1 MPRFSVGESRQW
13 GDQFVR
19 FLRDTGRQQ
28 ESRRDTLRSIY
39 NQEFR
44 GRTDTKMPNF
54 SCILY
59 ALKVTH
65 RVQVHGESVHFKKKR
80 RVVVADQY
88 RRPRGNTTAS
98 ASTAA
103 SGQQPSSTLQEP
115 QSRAKKWY
123 DPAHACASMA
133 PGTPPP
139 RLGEPDPPS
148 CRAKF
153 ICGKHGVEIVSEH
166 DQGNG
171 RIRFPVVPRKPRT
184 VTVLVQNHGAEAVT
198 LRRCQPR
205 RRVREFSFTDEQ
217 GVTRGQSLLLHP
229 GGSYP
234 IQARCLATC
243 NGYFHAVVVFEFT
256 KEPDEP
262 FSIGRFVAAV
272 AESQLA
278 KDLGPSAPF
287 QPYQSSLQ
295 QPVTVI
301 TEDGIPP
308 DGSLK
313 NELEN
318 EIPLDTYDYPKS
330 LKDAILRGPRASSDW
345 ADMQSL
351 LEAALQPENY
361 QQKFQ
366 LLLHLEEIQMEVD
379 IRRYDMQDVTMVQDR
394 ALLVLDVPGVA
405 ESRPS
410 VLKGDHLFV
419 HLSSERDH
427 SPLVQYK
434 GYVHGVELEKVRLGF
449 SSKLQKKFVNNL
461 KFDVTFTFN
470 RLPLQVQHRA
480 ATLAMQRGLSGLLFP
495 SGSCHQSLFTGT
507 FQPRWFDRKLQANE
521 EQCRAVTHIVTGMSR
536 PAPYLIFGPPGTG
549 KTVTLVEAIKQVWT
563 CFKDARILACAP
575 SNSATDLLCQRLIK
589 DIAPR
594 YIYRLVAN
602 SRSYQEVPA
611 DIRSCCNWDDEQS
624 CYMYPSKE
632 HLQRYPDPHHHAG
645 DCGKVRG
652 PGIVPT
658 THGRGTQGLPGIQA
672 GVQQGGEEGGEQGG
686 PPFWRRTKMKVRGG
700 RTSSRGRDAEA
711 ASFHLSPR
719 LVSANFPP
727 GFFSHVFIDEGGQA
741 VEPESV
747 VAIAGLLSAMD
758 QETNPNG
765 GQLVLA
771 GDPQQLGPVLR
782 SPLAIEHGLGTS
794 LLERLMLHNP
804 LYKKSSGGY
813 DPQFV
818 TKLLWNYRSHETI
831 LRIPNELFYDS
842 ELKACESDELDV
854 RSLYCAWEELPKKG
868 FPVIF
873 HGVCGEEQ
881 REAKSPSFFNTAEI
895 EVLVHYLKK
904 LLQSRGKGGCPR
916 VSPKEV
922 GIISPYRKQVEKI
935 RKAVTSLDP
944 VLRALPDISLLK
956 VGSVEEFQGQER
968 RVILISAVRSC
979 SEYFPLDET
988 FNLGFLKNPKRFNVA
1003 ITRAKALLIVVGN
1016 PAVLSKDQH
1025 WHRFLRYC
1033 REEGGY
1039 TGYPYEDE
1047 SPAEDGLATDL
1058 HALRLGN

>member
-1 MPRFSVGESRQW
+1 MPRFSVAEARLW
-13 GDQFVR
+13 GDQFVQ
-19 FLRDTGRQQ
+19 FLQDTGREQ

-44 GRTDTKMPNF
+44 VRTDTKTPNF

-59 ALKVTH
+59 ALRVTH
-65 RVQVHGESVHFKKKR
+65 RAQVHGESVHFKKGKR

-88 RRPRGNTTAS
+88 RRPRMNAEALVSAS
-98 ASTAA
+98 AS
-103 SGQQPSSTLQEP
+103 GQEPSSGLQAP
-115 QSRAKKWY
+115 QSRAKKW
-123 DPAHACASMA
+123 AELI
-133 PGTPPP
+133 
-139 RLGEPDPPS
+139 R
-148 CRAKF
+148 
-153 ICGKHGVEIVSEH
+153 GKHGVDIVSEH

-171 RIRFPVVPRKPRT
+171 HIRFPVVPSEPRT
-184 VTVLVQNHGAEAVT
+184 VTVLVQNHGVEAVT
-198 LRRCQPR
+198 LRQCQPHQR
-205 RRVREFSFTDEQ
+205 SRELSFADEQ
-217 GVTRGQSLLLHP
+217 GATQGQSLLLHP
-229 GGSYP
+229 GGTYP
-234 IQARCLATC
+234 IQVRCLTTC
-243 NGYFHAVVVFEFT
+243 NGYFCATVVFEFT

-262 FSIGRFVAAV
+262 FSIWRYIAAV

-278 KDLGPSAPF
+278 KGLGPSAPF
-287 QPYQSSLQ
+287 QSYQASLQ
-295 QPVTVI
+295 RPVTVI

-308 DGSLK
+308 DSSLK
-313 NELEN
+313 NELER
-318 EIPLDTYDYPKS
+318 EIPLGTYQYPKS
-330 LKDAILRGPRASSDW
+330 LKDTILLGPNARASSSW
-345 ADMQSL
+345 ATMRSL
-351 LEAALQPENY
+351 LEAPLLAENY
-361 QQKFQ
+361 QRKFQ

-379 IRRYDMQDVTMVQDR
+379 IRRYDMQDVPMVQDR
-394 ALLVLDVPGVA
+394 ALLVLNVPGVA
-405 ESRPS
+405 ENRPS
-410 VLKGDHLFV
+410 VLKGDHLFA
-419 HLSSERDH
+419 HLSSERDC

-449 SSKLQKKFVNNL
+449 SSKLQKKFVDNL
-461 KFDVTFTFN
+461 RFDVTFTFS
-470 RLPLQVQHRA
+470 RLPLRVQHRA
-480 ATLAMQRGLSGLLFP
+480 AALAMQRGLSSLLFP
-495 SGSCHQSLFTGT
+495 SASCHKSLFTGT
-507 FQPRWFDRKLQANE
+507 FQPRWFDRKLLANE

-594 YIYRLVAN
+594 YVYRLIAS
-602 SRSYQEVPA
+602 SRNYQEVPA
-611 DIRSCCNWDDEQS
+611 DIRPCCNWDDEQS
-624 CYMYPSKE
+624 CYVYLSKE
-632 HLQRYPDPHHHAG
+632 HLGRYRIFITTLVTAG
-645 DCGKVRG
+645 
-652 PGIVPT
+652 
-658 THGRGTQGLPGIQA
+658 
-672 GVQQGGEEGGEQGG
+672 
-686 PPFWRRTKMKVRGG
+686 
-700 RTSSRGRDAEA
+700 
-711 ASFHLSPR
+711 R
-719 LVSANFPP
+719 LASANFPP
-727 GFFSHVFIDEGGQA
+727 GFFSHVFIDECGQA

-747 VAIAGLLSAMD
+747 VSIAGLLTAMD

-813 DPQFV
+813 NPQFV
-818 TKLLWNYRSHETI
+818 TKLLWNYRSHEAI

-868 FPVIF
+868 FPIIF
-873 HGVCGEEQ
+873 HGVCGEDQ

-904 LLQSRGKGGCPR
+904 LLQSRGKGGCPS

-935 RKAVTSLDP
+935 RKAITSLDP
-944 VLRALPDISLLK
+944 VLRTLPDISLLK

-968 RVILISAVRSC
+968 RVILISTVRSC
-979 SEYFPLDET
+979 SEYLQLDQT
-988 FNLGFLKNPKRFNVA
+988 FKLGFLKNPKRLNVA

-1025 WHRFLRYC
+1025 WQRFLRYC

-1047 SPAEDGLATDL
+1047 SPAEDGLAADL
-1058 HALRLGN
+1058 HALHLSN

>member
-1 MPRFSVGESRQW
+1 MPRFSVAESRQW

-28 ESRRDTLRSIY
+28 ESQRDTLRSIY

-65 RVQVHGESVHFKKKR
+65 RVQVHGESVHFKKEKR

-98 ASTAA
+98 ASTSA
-103 SGQQPSSTLQEP
+103 SGQQPSSSPQAP
-115 QSRAKKWY
+115 QSRAKKW
-123 DPAHACASMA
+123 
-133 PGTPPP
+133 
-139 RLGEPDPPS
+139 
-148 CRAKF
+148 AKF

-262 FSIGRFVAAV
+262 FSIGRFIAAV
-272 AESQLA
+272 AESKLA

-313 NELEN
+313 NKLES
-318 EIPLDTYDYPKS
+318 EIPLDTYDYLKS
-330 LKDAILRGPRASSDW
+330 LKDAILRGPRASSGW

-351 LEAALQPENY
+351 LEAPLQPENY

-427 SPLVQYK
+427 SPLVRYK

-480 ATLAMQRGLSGLLFP
+480 AALAMQRGLSGLLFP
-495 SGSCHQSLFTGT
+495 SSSCHQSLFTGT

-563 CFKDARILACAP
+563 CFKDTRILACAP

-624 CYMYPSKE
+624 CYVYPSKE
-632 HLQRYPDPHHHAG
+632 HLQRYRILITTLVTAG
-645 DCGKVRG
+645 
-652 PGIVPT
+652 
-658 THGRGTQGLPGIQA
+658 
-672 GVQQGGEEGGEQGG
+672 
-686 PPFWRRTKMKVRGG
+686 
-700 RTSSRGRDAEA
+700 
-711 ASFHLSPR
+711 R

-747 VAIAGLLSAMD
+747 VAIAGECCPPAVSGTSVCMAWGRPRPLLSSPSVPRASECHGPGD
-758 QETNPNG
+758 QPQRGAAGAGRRPPAAGPHPEVAAGHRARLGHLAAGEADAAQPPVQEVERRVRPAVRHQTALELQVGTGPLCCVRLGAGSGSAPAGCAVPG
-765 GQLVLA
+765 GV
-771 GDPQQLGPVLR
+771 
-782 SPLAIEHGLGTS
+782 LGTRGICPGHCS
-794 LLERLMLHNP
+794 A
-804 LYKKSSGGY
+804 SA
-813 DPQFV
+813 
-818 TKLLWNYRSHETI
+818 RSHETI

-904 LLQSRGKGGCPR
+904 LLQSQGKGGCPR

-1025 WHRFLRYC
+1025 WHRFLGYC

-1047 SPAEDGLATDL
+1047 SPAEDGLAADL
-1058 HALRLGN
+1058 HALCLGN

>member
-1 MPRFSVGESRQW
+1 
-13 GDQFVR
+13 
-19 FLRDTGRQQ
+19 
-28 ESRRDTLRSIY
+28 
-39 NQEFR
+39 
-44 GRTDTKMPNF
+44 RTDTKMPNF

-59 ALKVTH
+59 ALRVTH
-65 RVQVHGESVHFKKKR
+65 RAQVYGETVHFKKKR

-88 RRPRGNTTAS
+88 RRPRTNAVVVES
-98 ASTAA
+98 ASA
-103 SGQQPSSTLQEP
+103 SGQQPSSGLQVP
-115 QSRAKKWY
+115 QSRAKKW
-123 DPAHACASMA
+123 A
-133 PGTPPP
+133 
-139 RLGEPDPPS
+139 E
-148 CRAKF
+148 F
-153 ICGKHGVEIVSEH
+153 IHGKHGVEIVSEH
-166 DQGNG
+166 DKGNG
-171 RIRFPVVPRKPRT
+171 HIRFPVVPGEPRT

-198 LRRCQPR
+198 IRRCQPR
-205 RRVREFSFTDEQ
+205 QRSRELSFTDEQ
-217 GVTRGQSLLLHP
+217 GATQGQPLLLHP
-229 GGSYP
+229 GRAPSPAPCLPRQRRCRTQLLPLCLAGGTYP
-234 IQARCLATC
+234 IQVRCLTAC
-243 NGYFHAVVVFEFT
+243 NGYFCTVVVFEFT

-262 FSIGRFVAAV
+262 FSIGRYVAAV

-287 QPYQSSLQ
+287 QPYQASLQ
-295 QPVTVI
+295 RPVTVI
-301 TEDGIPP
+301 TEEGIPP
-308 DGSLK
+308 DSFLK
-313 NELEN
+313 NELER
-318 EIPLDTYDYPKS
+318 EIPLRTYQYPKS
-330 LKDAILRGPRASSDW
+330 LKDTILLGPNASASSSW
-345 ADMQSL
+345 AAMRSL
-351 LEAALQPENY
+351 LEAPLQAGNY

-379 IRRYDMQDVTMVQDR
+379 IRRYDMQDVPMVQDR

-405 ESRPS
+405 ENRPS
-410 VLKGDHLFV
+410 VLKGDHLFA

-461 KFDVTFTFN
+461 KFDVTFTFS

-480 ATLAMQRGLSGLLFP
+480 AALAMQHGLSSLLFP
-495 SGSCHQSLFTGT
+495 SASCNKSLFTGA

-589 DIAPR
+589 DIPPR
-594 YIYRLVAN
+594 YVYRLIAS
-602 SRSYQEVPA
+602 SRSYQDVPA
-611 DIRSCCNWDDEQS
+611 DIRPCCNWDDEQS
-624 CYMYPSKE
+624 CYVYPSKE
-632 HLQRYPDPHHHAG
+632 HLGRYRIFITTLVTAG
-645 DCGKVRG
+645 
-652 PGIVPT
+652 
-658 THGRGTQGLPGIQA
+658 
-672 GVQQGGEEGGEQGG
+672 
-686 PPFWRRTKMKVRGG
+686 
-700 RTSSRGRDAEA
+700 
-711 ASFHLSPR
+711 R

-727 GFFSHVFIDEGGQA
+727 GFFSHVFIDESGQA

-747 VAIAGLLSAMD
+747 VAIAGLLTAMD
-758 QETNPNG
+758 QKTNPNG

-818 TKLLWNYRSHETI
+818 TKLLWNYRSHEAI

-854 RSLYCAWEELPKKG
+854 RSLYCSWEELPKKG
-868 FPVIF
+868 FPIIF
-873 HGVCGEEQ
+873 HGVCGEDR

-904 LLQSRGKGGCPR
+904 LLQSRGKGSCPS

-935 RKAVTSLDP
+935 RKAITALDP
-944 VLRALPDISLLK
+944 VLRTLPDISLLK

-968 RVILISAVRSC
+968 RIILISTVRSC
-979 SEYFPLDET
+979 SEYLQLDET
-988 FNLGFLKNPKRFNVA
+988 FKLGFLKNPKRLNVA

-1016 PAVLSKDQH
+1016 PAVLSKDHH
-1025 WHRFLRYC
+1025 WQRFLRYC

-1058 HALRLGN
+1058 HALHLSN

>member
-1 MPRFSVGESRQW
+1 MPRFSVAETRRW
-13 GDQFVR
+13 GDQFVQ
-19 FLRDTGRQQ
+19 FLRDTGREQ

-44 GRTDTKMPNF
+44 GRTDTKLPTF

-65 RVQVHGESVHFKKKR
+65 QAQVHREWVHFRKEKR

-88 RRPRGNTTAS
+88 RRPRANTKEL
-98 ASTAA
+98 ASTSAA
-103 SGQQPSSTLQEP
+103 GQQPSSSPRVP
-115 QSRAKKWY
+115 QSRAKKW
-123 DPAHACASMA
+123 A
-133 PGTPPP
+133 
-139 RLGEPDPPS
+139 E
-148 CRAKF
+148 F

-171 RIRFPVVPRKPRT
+171 HIRFPVVPSEPRT
-184 VTVLVQNHGAEAVT
+184 VTILVQNRGAEAVT
-198 LRRCQPR
+198 LRQCQPR
-205 RRVREFSFTDEQ
+205 QRLRELSFVDDQ
-217 GVTRGQSLLLHP
+217 GATQGQSLVLHP
-229 GGSYP
+229 GSTYP
-234 IQARCLATC
+234 IQVRCLTPR
-243 NGYFHAVVVFEFT
+243 NGYFRAVLVFEFT

-262 FSIGRFVAAV
+262 FSIGRFIAAV

-287 QPYQSSLQ
+287 QPYQANLQ
-295 QPVTVI
+295 HPVTII

-308 DGSLK
+308 DSSLK
-313 NELEN
+313 NELER
-318 EIPLDTYDYPKS
+318 EIPLGTYKYPKS
-330 LKDAILRGPRASSDW
+330 LKDTILLGPNASSSW
-345 ADMQSL
+345 AAMRSL
-351 LEAALQPENY
+351 LEAPLQPGNY
-361 QQKFQ
+361 QKKFQ

-379 IRRYDMQDVTMVQDR
+379 IRRYDMQDVSMVQDR

-405 ESRPS
+405 ENRPS
-410 VLKGDHLFV
+410 VLKGDHLFA
-419 HLSSERDH
+419 HLSSERNH

-449 SSKLQKKFVNNL
+449 SSKLLKKFVNNL
-461 KFDVTFTFN
+461 KFDVTFTFG
-470 RLPLQVQHRA
+470 RLPLQVEHRA
-480 ATLAMQRGLSGLLFP
+480 AALAMQRGLSSLLFP
-495 SGSCHQSLFTGT
+495 SASCHKSLFSGT
-507 FQPRWFDRKLQANE
+507 FQPRWFDRKLEANE

-549 KTVTLVEAIKQVWT
+549 KTVTVVEAIKQVWT

-575 SNSATDLLCQRLIK
+575 SNSAADLLCQRLIK

-594 YIYRLVAN
+594 HIYRLIAS
-602 SRSYQEVPA
+602 SRSYQEVPP
-611 DIRSCCNWDDEQS
+611 DIRPCCNWDGEQS
-624 CYMYPSKE
+624 CYVYPSKE
-632 HLQRYPDPHHHAG
+632 HLRRYRILITTLVTAG
-645 DCGKVRG
+645 
-652 PGIVPT
+652 
-658 THGRGTQGLPGIQA
+658 
-672 GVQQGGEEGGEQGG
+672 
-686 PPFWRRTKMKVRGG
+686 
-700 RTSSRGRDAEA
+700 
-711 ASFHLSPR
+711 R
-719 LVSANFPP
+719 LASANFPP
-727 GFFSHVFIDEGGQA
+727 GFFSHVFIDECGQA

-747 VAIAGLLSAMD
+747 VAITGLLTAMD

-782 SPLAIEHGLGTS
+782 SPLAMEHGLGTS

-818 TKLLWNYRSHETI
+818 TKLLWNYRSHEAI

-842 ELKACESDELDV
+842 ELKACESNGLDV

-868 FPVIF
+868 FPIIF
-873 HGVCGEEQ
+873 HGVCGEDR

-895 EVLVHYLKK
+895 EVLVDYLKK
-904 LLQSRGKGGCPR
+904 LLQSQGKGGCPP

-935 RKAVTSLDP
+935 RKAITSLDP

-968 RVILISAVRSC
+968 RVILISTVRSC
-979 SEYFPLDET
+979 SEYLQLDQT
-988 FNLGFLKNPKRFNVA
+988 FKLGFLKNPKRFNVA

-1016 PAVLSKDQH
+1016 PAVLSKDHH
-1025 WHRFLRYC
+1025 WQRFLRYC
-1033 REEGGY
+1033 RDEGGC

-1047 SPAEDGLATDL
+1047 SPAEDGLAADL
-1058 HALRLGN
+1058 HALHLGN